1 MFLQIKLTVPNCT
14 CLKDPQETKLGV
26 LIMQNSIELIDEI
39 GFEAFT
45 FKKLAQKI
53 TSTEASVY
61 RYFENKHQLLM
72 FLYAWYWGKIEYQI
86 HVETLHIEDTEE
98 RLFKAVKMLIEK
110 KYSNDIYAFVDE
122 LKLKRIIESEGI
134 KSILNKKVDDVN
146 KNGAFDNYKNLVA
159 KLGGWIQEI
168 MPNYPYPKMLIST
181 IIEGAHIQHF
191 FTEHLPR
198 LTDVKND
205 NENVESFFIEFLK
218 LLITQNNKNGQS
230 N

>member
-1 MFLQIKLTVPNCT
+1 MFLQIKLTIPNCT

-26 LIMQNSIELIDEI
+26 SIMQNSIELIDEI

-53 TSTEASVY
+53 NSTEASVY

-86 HVETLHIEDTEE
+86 HVETLHIDDTEE
-98 RLFKAVKMLIEK
+98 KLFKAIKMLIEK
-110 KYSNDIYAFVDE
+110 KNANDIYAFVDE

-159 KLGGWIQEI
+159 KLSAWLQEI
-168 MPNYPYPKMLIST
+168 VPNYAFSKMLITT

-191 FTEHLPR
+191 FADHLPR
-198 LTDVKND
+198 LTDKQQD
-205 NENVESFFIEFLK
+205 KDNVESFFIDFLQ
-218 LLITQNNKNGQS
+218 LLISQNKSNGQS

>member
-1 MFLQIKLTVPNCT
+1 MFLQIKLTIPNCT

-53 TSTEASVY
+53 NSTEASVY

-86 HVETLHIEDTEE
+86 HVETLHLEGTEE
-98 RLFKAVKMLIEK
+98 KLFKAIKMLIEK
-110 KYSNDIYAFVDE
+110 KNANDIYTFVDE
-122 LKLKRIIESEGI
+122 LKLKRIIEHEGI

-168 MPNYPYPKMLIST
+168 IPNYPYSKMLVTT
-181 IIEGAHIQHF
+181 IVEGAHIQHF
-191 FTEHLPR
+191 FADHLPR
-198 LTDVKND
+198 LTDKQQD
-205 NENVESFFIEFLK
+205 QDNVENFFIEFLK
-218 LLITQNNKNGQS
+218 LLISQNKKNGQS

>member
-1 MFLQIKLTVPNCT
+1 MFLQIKLTIPNCT

-53 TSTEASVY
+53 NSTEASVY

-86 HVETLHIEDTEE
+86 HVETLHLEGTEE
-98 RLFKAVKMLIEK
+98 KLFKAIKMLIEK
-110 KYSNDIYAFVDE
+110 KNANDIYTFVDE
-122 LKLKRIIESEGI
+122 LKLKRIIEHEGI

-168 MPNYPYPKMLIST
+168 IPNYPYSKMLVTT
-181 IIEGAHIQHF
+181 IVEGAHIQHF
-191 FTEHLPR
+191 FADHLPR
-198 LTDVKND
+198 LTDKQND
-205 NENVESFFIEFLK
+205 NDYVQNFFLELLK
-218 LLITQNNKNGQS
+218 ILITQNNKNGQS

>member
-1 MFLQIKLTVPNCT
+1 
-14 CLKDPQETKLGV
+14 
-26 LIMQNSIELIDEI
+26 
-39 GFEAFT
+39 
-45 FKKLAQKI
+45 
-53 TSTEASVY
+53 
-61 RYFENKHQLLM
+61 M

-181 IIEGAHIQHF
+181 IIHQ
-191 FTEHLPR
+191 
-198 LTDVKND
+198 
-205 NENVESFFIEFLK
+205 
-218 LLITQNNKNGQS
+218 
-230 N
+230 

>member
-205 NENVESFFIEFLK
+205 NENVESFFIEFLQ

>member
-14 CLKDPQETKLGV
+14 CLKDPQETNLGV

>member
-1 MFLQIKLTVPNCT
+1 MFLQIKLTIPNCT

-26 LIMQNSIELIDEI
+26 SIMQNSIELIDEI

-53 TSTEASVY
+53 NSTEASVY

-86 HVETLHIEDTEE
+86 HVETLHIEDAEE
-98 RLFKAVKMLIEK
+98 KLFKAIKMLIEK
-110 KYSNDIYAFVDE
+110 KNANDIYAFVDE
-122 LKLKRIIESEGI
+122 LKLKRIIENEGI

-159 KLGGWIQEI
+159 KISGWIQEI
-168 MPNYPYPKMLIST
+168 IPNYPYSKMLVTT
-181 IIEGAHIQHF
+181 IVEGAHIQHF
-191 FTEHLPR
+191 FADHLPR
-198 LTDVKND
+198 LTDKQQD
-205 NENVESFFIEFLK
+205 KDNVESFFMDFLQ
-218 LLITQNNKNGQS
+218 LLISKNKSYGQS

>member
-86 HVETLHIEDTEE
+86 HVETLHIEDMEE
-98 RLFKAVKMLIEK
+98 RLFKAIKMLIEK

-159 KLGGWIQEI
+159 KLGSWIQEI

-198 LTDVKND
+198 LTDIKND
-205 NENVESFFIEFLK
+205 NENVENFFIEFLK
-218 LLITQNNKNGQS
+218 LLINQNKKNGQS

>member
-1 MFLQIKLTVPNCT
+1 MFLQIKLTIPNCT

-53 TSTEASVY
+53 NSTEASVY

-86 HVETLHIEDTEE
+86 HVETLHIEGTEE
-98 RLFKAVKMLIEK
+98 KLFKAIKMLIEK
-110 KYSNDIYAFVDE
+110 KNANDIYTFVDE
-122 LKLKRIIESEGI
+122 LKLKRIIEHEGI

-168 MPNYPYPKMLIST
+168 MPNYPYSKMLVT
-181 IIEGAHIQHF
+181 TLVEGAHIQHF
-191 FTEHLPR
+191 FADHLPR
-198 LTDVKND
+198 LTDTQQD
-205 NENVESFFIEFLK
+205 QDNVENFFIEFLNI
-218 LLITQNNKNGQS
+218 LISQNKNNGQS

>member
-98 RLFKAVKMLIEK
+98 RLFKAIKMLIEK
-110 KYSNDIYAFVDE
+110 KHSNDIYAFVDE

-159 KLGGWIQEI
+159 KLSGWIQEI
-168 MPNYPYPKMLIST
+168 MPNYAYPKMLVTT

-198 LTDVKND
+198 LSDRNKED
-205 NENVESFFIEFLK
+205 ENVESFFIEFLK
-218 LLITQNNKNGQS
+218 LLISQNNKNGQS

>member
-1 MFLQIKLTVPNCT
+1 
-14 CLKDPQETKLGV
+14 
-26 LIMQNSIELIDEI
+26 MQNSIELIDEI

-53 TSTEASVY
+53 NSTEASVY

-86 HVETLHIEDTEE
+86 HVETLHIEGTEE
-98 RLFKAVKMLIEK
+98 KLFKAIKMLIEK
-110 KYSNDIYAFVDE
+110 KNANDIYTFVDE
-122 LKLKRIIESEGI
+122 LKLKRIIEHEGI

-168 MPNYPYPKMLIST
+168 MPNYPYSKMLVT
-181 IIEGAHIQHF
+181 TLVEGAHIQHF
-191 FTEHLPR
+191 FADHLPR
-198 LTDVKND
+198 LTDKQQD
-205 NENVESFFIEFLK
+205 QDNVENFFIEFLNI
-218 LLITQNNKNGQS
+218 LISQNKNNGQS

>member
-1 MFLQIKLTVPNCT
+1 MFLQIKLTIPNCT

-53 TSTEASVY
+53 NSTEASVY

-86 HVETLHIEDTEE
+86 HVETLHIEGTEE
-98 RLFKAVKMLIEK
+98 KLFKAIKMLIEK
-110 KYSNDIYAFVDE
+110 KNANDIYTFVDE
-122 LKLKRIIESEGI
+122 LKLKRIIEHEGI

-168 MPNYPYPKMLIST
+168 MPNYPYSKMLVT
-181 IIEGAHIQHF
+181 TLVEGAHIQHF
-191 FTEHLPR
+191 FADHLPR
-198 LTDVKND
+198 LTDKQQD
-205 NENVESFFIEFLK
+205 QDNVENFFIEFLNI
-218 LLITQNNKNGQS
+218 LISQNKNNGQS

>member
-1 MFLQIKLTVPNCT
+1 MFLQIKLTIPNCT

-26 LIMQNSIELIDEI
+26 SIMQNSIELIDEI

-53 TSTEASVY
+53 NSTEASVY

-86 HVETLHIEDTEE
+86 HVETLHIDDTEE
-98 RLFKAVKMLIEK
+98 KLFKAIKMLIEK
-110 KYSNDIYAFVDE
+110 KNSNDIYAFVDE
-122 LKLKRIIESEGI
+122 LKLKRIVESEGI

-159 KLGGWIQEI
+159 KLSVWLQEI
-168 MPNYPYPKMLIST
+168 VPNYAFSKMLITT

-191 FTEHLPR
+191 FADHLPR
-198 LTDVKND
+198 LTDKQQD
-205 NENVESFFIEFLK
+205 KDNVESFFTDFLQ
-218 LLITQNNKNGQS
+218 LLISQNKSYGQS

>member
-1 MFLQIKLTVPNCT
+1 
-14 CLKDPQETKLGV
+14 
-26 LIMQNSIELIDEI
+26 MQNSIELIDEI

>member
-1 MFLQIKLTVPNCT
+1 MFLQIKLTIPNCT

-53 TSTEASVY
+53 NSTEASVY

-86 HVETLHIEDTEE
+86 HVETLHIEGTEE
-98 RLFKAVKMLIEK
+98 KLFKAIKMLIEK
-110 KYSNDIYAFVDE
+110 KNANDIYTFVDE
-122 LKLKRIIESEGI
+122 LKLKRIIENEGI

-168 MPNYPYPKMLIST
+168 MPNYPYSKMLVT
-181 IIEGAHIQHF
+181 TLVEGAHIQHF
-191 FTEHLPR
+191 FADHLPR
-198 LTDVKND
+198 LTDKQQD
-205 NENVESFFIEFLK
+205 QDNVENFFIEFLNI
-218 LLITQNNKNGQS
+218 LISQNKNNGQS

>member
-98 RLFKAVKMLIEK
+98 RLFKAIKMLIEK

-198 LTDVKND
+198 LTDIKND

-218 LLITQNNKNGQS
+218 LLISQNNKNGQS

>member
-1 MFLQIKLTVPNCT
+1 MFLQIKLTIPNST

-26 LIMQNSIELIDEI
+26 SIMQNSIELIDEI

-53 TSTEASVY
+53 NSTEASVY

-86 HVETLHIEDTEE
+86 HLETLHIEDAEE
-98 RLFKAVKMLIEK
+98 KLYKAIKLLIEK
-110 KYSNDIYAFVDE
+110 KNANDIYAFVDE
-122 LKLKRIIESEGI
+122 LKLKRIVENEGI

-159 KLGGWIQEI
+159 KLSAWMHEI
-168 MPNYPYPKMLIST
+168 VPNYTYSKMLITT

-191 FTEHLPR
+191 FADHLPR
-198 LTDVKND
+198 LTDKQQD
-205 NENVESFFIEFLK
+205 KDNVESFFTDFLQ
-218 LLITQNNKNGQS
+218 LLISQNKSNGQS